1 MSISD
6 QYYTKSGQ
14 NLLTARHL
22 FCTTTRHPVKQT
34 LSRNYR
40 WSCQWEVLD
49 HPPNSPDLSPTF
61 PELKKSVQEICND
74 STDVLECAVNGKVR
88 RSNLSCLATGSE
100 ALPKEMEF
108 CHSIRGRLLWWII
121 TDWVVNYTIYNKV
134 MSHWSIIFDWSLYY
148 RKLKSI
154 AKVFEVIIDLRFFM
168 YLLAYFFNFMH
179 IFLSNLLCWRYLIFN
194 IL

>member
-14 NLLTARHL
+14 KLLTARHL

-74 STDVLECAVNGKVR
+74 STDVLEYAVNGKVR

-134 MSHWSIIFDWSLYY
+134 MSHWSIIFDWSSYY
-148 RKLKSI
+148 RKIK
-154 AKVFEVIIDLRFFM
+154 KRRQRFWSHYRFKIL
-168 YLLAYFFNFMH
+168 YVLIGLFF
-179 IFLSNLLCWRYLIFN
+179 
-194 IL
+194 